1 MTAPATP
8 ATLRFVDLHMHSTA
22 SDGALPPEGVVEAAS
37 AAGLAA
43 IALTDHDTLGGLD
56 SARAAGARLGVTVS
70 AGVELSA
77 LHDGREV
84 HLLGLH
90 LETLDALEV
99 HLAAFRRTRHSRA
112 EEMVAVLNTLGVPVT
127 MEAVLAN
134 ADGGA
139 IGRPH
144 VARALIDGKW
154 VRDAREAF
162 DRYLGAGRPA
172 FVDKHRLSAVD
183 AITMIHEAGG
193 VAIFA
198 HPGSDGRRER
208 IEPLA
213 AIGLDGAEV
222 KHPSHS
228 ADDSARIAALV
239 DFLKLVPSGGS
250 DWHGQ
255 KHGTRV
261 IGGMAVPY
269 HWYERQLE
277 RAAARR
283 AA

>member
-1 MTAPATP
+1 MTDAATSAPP
-8 ATLRFVDLHMHSTA
+8 RFVDLHMHSTA
-22 SDGALPPEGVVEAAS
+22 SDGAVPPEGVVEAAKT
-37 AAGLAA
+37 AGLSV
-43 IALTDHDTLGGLD
+43 IALTDHDTLAGIAA
-56 SARAAGARLGVTVS
+56 ARVAGERLGVAVS

-77 LHDGREV
+77 VHDGREV

-99 HLAAFRRTRHSRA
+99 HLVSFRDTRHTRA
-112 EEMVAVLNTLGVPVT
+112 EAMVAVLNKLGVPVT

-134 ADGGA
+134 AAGGA

-162 DRYLGAGRPA
+162 DRYLGTGRPA
-172 FVDKHRLSAVD
+172 FVDKHRLSAAD
-183 AITMIHEAGG
+183 AIAMIHEAGG
-193 VAIFA
+193 VAVFA
-198 HPGSDGRRER
+198 HPGADGRRER

-239 DFLKLVPSGGS
+239 EFLKLVPSGGS
-250 DWHGQ
+250 GSHST
-255 KHGTRV
+255 TRS
-261 IGGMAVPY
+261 GSSSEP
-269 HWYERQLE
+269 
-277 RAAARR
+277 AAP
-283 AA
+283 